1 MAKDQNLALNP
12 GKLSGMCG
20 RLKCCLAFEHPL
32 YAELKRSLPKV
43 GCTVATCRGPGLVRT
58 QNILELTLLIG
69 LETGGQITLSASE
82 ITILPR
88 PGPPAR
94 RQRGGQAA
102 PVAAGGDSAPGG
114 PRRAERADG
123 SDPTGPDAAAGG
135 PAEPGVEA
143 QEPPQEADEVSADVA
158 ALEDP

>member
-32 YAELKRSLPKV
+32 YAELKRTLPKV
-43 GCTVATCRGPGLVRT
+43 GCMVATCQGPGLIRT
-58 QNILELTLLIG
+58 QNILKQTLLIG
-69 LETGGQITLSASE
+69 LETGGQVTLGPSE

-102 PVAAGGDSAPGG
+102 PVAPGG
-114 PRRAERADG
+114 AGPA
-123 SDPTGPDAAAGG
+123 GPDAAAGG
-135 PAEPGVEA
+135 PAEPGAEA
-143 QEPPQEADEVSADVA
+143 QEPSQEADDVSADVA
-158 ALEDP
+158 ALEEP